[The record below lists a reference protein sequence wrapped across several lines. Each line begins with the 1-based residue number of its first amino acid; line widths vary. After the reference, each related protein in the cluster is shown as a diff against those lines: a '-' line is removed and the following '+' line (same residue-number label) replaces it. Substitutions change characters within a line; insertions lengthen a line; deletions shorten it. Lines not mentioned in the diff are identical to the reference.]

1 VSIADW
7 FVRQFTRFLR
17 NLGPDQLR
25 DLIREAKDVETL
37 ERVQA
42 HLQTDDFQFWHSVSM
57 FKEELL
63 EEIAK
68 RLHEMGVF
76 Q

>member
-1 VSIADW
+1 MSIADW